1 MYRLLLATTFSAALA
16 LAPAP
21 HPDPVATGPRASWA
35 AADPGDSLYRVAR
48 ESLNKGDYRKSADL
62 FRKLYTKYPKST
74 YAGDACYWQAFAL
87 YRIGGTSDLRVAL
100 AALDLQ
106 RTKYPTAATR
116 GDAESLGARIQGE
129 LARRGDADAA
139 EAVAAS
145 AAAVAGPPAP
155 AAAAAGVAGARAAAA
170 PRAPATPV
178 AAAGPKGPGSVR
190 VPTVAPIAPVAGVAG
205 FGGCQDE
212 DDDARVAALNALMMM
227 DAARA
232 QPILQKVLARRD
244 SGSVCLRQKAV
255 FILAQ
260 ENTPQTAELLLNTAR
275 TDPSQEVRGEAVFWL
290 SQVGG
295 PQALAALDSIL
306 RTPGNEEIRSK
317 ALFALSQLDSP
328 EARRSLRAFAG
339 GTGVPPDLQKQ
350 AIFFLSQSATADDAQ
365 FLRALYP
372 KLTDTD
378 VKESLLFALS
388 QQPSPENQKWLLQI
402 AGDPGQP
409 VDLRKQALFAA
420 SQSGVSVTEFITL
433 YDKSTDEEMKQQI
446 IFVLSQSQSQA
457 ATDKLFQIARSEPN
471 PTLRKQAIFWLSQS
485 NDPRAAKL
493 LEDIVSQ

>member
-1 MYRLLLATTFSAALA
+1 MYRLLLAATFGAALA

-21 HPDPVATGPRASWA
+21 HPVAAGPRASWA

-48 ESLNKGDYRKSADL
+48 ESLNKGEYRKSADL
-62 FRKLYTKYPKST
+62 FRQLYTKYPKST

-87 YRIGGTSDLRVAL
+87 YRVGGTSDLRTAL

-129 LARRGDADAA
+129 LARRGDPNAA

-145 AAAVAGPPAP
+145 AAAVAGPPAAP
-155 AAAAAGVAGARAAAA
+155 TAPAGAATPRAAAA
-170 PRAPATPV
+170 PRAPV
-178 AAAGPKGPGSVR
+178 AAAGSTR
-190 VPTVAPIAPVAGVAG
+190 VPPVPPTAPVGGVAG

-232 QPILQKVLARRD
+232 QPVLQKVLARRD

-295 PQALAALDSIL
+295 PEALAALDSIL

-339 GTGVPPDLQKQ
+339 GPGVPPDLQKQ
-350 AIFFLSQSATADDAQ
+350 AIFFLSQSGTADDAQ

-420 SQSGVSVTEFITL
+420 SQSGVSITEFITL
-433 YDKSTDEEMKQQI
+433 YDKSTDEEMKQQL

-493 LEDIVSQ
+493 LEEIVSQ